1 MNKDLYAISNALE
14 YEVLIAKSISEIM
27 DILHTAFCGY
37 AQTELNFEN
46 IQNASW
52 LIFKISKYHSEQLLE
67 ISNDVFNALKK
78 ADNSNVKPHED
89 NNSLAPFEGA

>member
-46 IQNASW
+46 IQDASW
-52 LIFKISKYHSEQLLE
+52 LIFKISKYHSKKLLE
-67 ISNDVFNALKK
+67 ISNDVFNAFKET
-78 ADNSNVKPHED
+78 DNHSSSN
-89 NNSLAPFEGA
+89 APV

>member
-1 MNKDLYAISNALE
+1 MKQNLYDISIALE

-52 LIFKISKYHSEQLLE
+52 LIFKISKYHSEKLLE
-67 ISNDVFNALKK
+67 ISNDVFNAFKENDK
-78 ADNSNVKPHED
+78 PAYSNSN
-89 NNSLAPFEGA
+89 APV

>member
-1 MNKDLYAISNALE
+1 MNKNLHAISNALE

-52 LIFKISKYHSEQLLE
+52 LIFKISKYHSEKLLE
-67 ISNDVFNALKK
+67 ISNDVFNAFKENDTADYSNSK
-78 ADNSNVKPHED
+78 APV
-89 NNSLAPFEGA
+89 